1 MQAKKKQKLK
11 IYCFLWSKWYSFDDE
26 ANKDNTTEKVTE
38 KEADNIQPPSTKDSN
53 KNLKSLK
60 AGQTTV
66 DLKIP
71 DYDQTAWANGD
82 IKEVTAT
89 VNFGDNTST
98 GKK

>member
-1 MQAKKKQKLK
+1 
-11 IYCFLWSKWYSFDDE
+11 
-26 ANKDNTTEKVTE
+26 KVTE

-71 DYDQTAWANGD
+71 DYDQIAWANGD

-89 VNFGDNTST
+89 VDFADSTPT
-98 GKK
+98 GKKVNLTLPDGMRFVTVPVPS

>member
-1 MQAKKKQKLK
+1 AETKKYTASYEVND
-11 IYCFLWSKWYSFDDE
+11 IVSDDE

-53 KNLKSLK
+53 QNLKSLK

-71 DYDQTAWANGD
+71 DYDQ
-82 IKEVTAT
+82 
-89 VNFGDNTST
+89 
-98 GKK
+98 